1 MREGEILAGKY
12 RLVRQLGKGGEGS
25 VYLAIHLQT
34 EMFWAIK
41 EIRLQQGAD
50 REDCCHELQMMKSL
64 KMRHLPQIID
74 VLRTSDSVCLVMEHV
89 RGVSLED
96 RIRGGKVLSYEEV
109 RDTAEQVTETLC
121 YLESREKPVC
131 HLDIKPSNLIRRP
144 DGLIK
149 LVDFGSAWKEKEQ
162 MKRMGTDGYAAPEQ
176 YRKDTKPDVRTDLYA
191 LGATLYRLLAGKT
204 WNPVTDE
211 GCVPNCPPQMSDLIR
226 RCLRAD
232 PSERFQSADALR
244 RELVRIRKKEGRERG
259 RVHILG
265 ALAMA
270 LPAAALCLR
279 ILPSTLDLS
288 ADESWDY
295 EKLVREAGVVS
306 EEEGRAYYQKAVF
319 LDPGRSEAY
328 LKYLDEAGQ
337 DGIFSEEEE
346 TFLRETL
353 HAVRP
358 GSDQT
363 YEELLRKNGEAYAR
377 AALQIGLSYWYCS
390 PREDSRRIAMGWF
403 EKAAEAAREAEAGSA
418 KEYSRKA
425 AGQAGETLPV
435 DKADGLKA
443 LAEDREKAERY
454 LRLGAVWE
462 KINSPSGED
471 APWNAQE
478 YWEDLGEIL
487 SEDKA
492 FLQEDPLMQ
501 MKLSLEALRT
511 ITFLSGDLMRSGIDS
526 RQINRR
532 IRELLEGCTEVE
544 VPPARQVVCRG
555 LLEEIREASA
565 AAIQAVEHQEEEQK
579 PGQTEF

>member
-1 MREGEILAGKY
+1 MQEGDILAGKY

-41 EIRLQQGAD
+41 EIRLQQDTGERD
-50 REDCCHELQMMKSL
+50 FCHELQMMKSL

-74 VLRTSDSVCLVMEHV
+74 VLRTSDCAYLVMEHV
-89 RGVSLED
+89 RGVSLEE
-96 RIRGGKVLSYEEV
+96 RIRGGKVLSGEEV
-109 RDTAEQVTETLC
+109 RDIAEQVTETLC
-121 YLESREKPVC
+121 YLESRETPVC

-162 MKRMGTDGYAAPEQ
+162 MKRTGTDGYAAPEQ
-176 YRKDTKPDVRTDLYA
+176 YRKDRKPDVRTDLYA

-204 WNPVTDE
+204 WNPLTKE
-211 GCVPNCPPQMSDLIR
+211 GAVPNCPPQMSDLIR
-226 RCLRAD
+226 RCLRED
-232 PSERFQSADALR
+232 PSERFQSADSLR
-244 RELVRIRKKEGRERG
+244 RELAGIRKKEGRERG
-259 RVHILG
+259 RVRILG

-270 LPAAALCLR
+270 LPAAALCIR
-279 ILPSTLDLS
+279 ILPSAFDLS

-306 EEEGRAYYQKAVF
+306 EEESRAYYRKAVF
-319 LDPGRSEAY
+319 LEPGRSGAY

-353 HAVRP
+353 HSVRP
-358 GSDQT
+358 GTDQT
-363 YEELLRKNGEAYAR
+363 YEELLQKKEEAYVATS
-377 AALQIGLSYWYCS
+377 LQIGLSYWYSS

-403 EKAAEAAREAEAGSA
+403 EKAAEAAREAETEMTEGDFLMPAGPG
-418 KEYSRKA
+418 E
-425 AGQAGETLPV
+425 QALSEK
-435 DKADGLKA
+435 KADGEKGMA
-443 LAEDREKAERY
+443 QNRRKAEQY
-454 LRLGAVWE
+454 LRLGAVLE
-462 KINSPSGED
+462 KINSPSDED

-487 SEDKA
+487 SQDQG
-492 FLQEDPLMQ
+492 FWQEDPLMQ

-511 ITFLSGDLMRSGIDS
+511 LTFLSGDLMRAGIDGKQLS
-526 RQINRR
+526 MR
-532 IRELLEGCTEVE
+532 IRELLERSTEVE
-544 VPPARQVVCRG
+544 VPPARQEVCRRM
-555 LLEEIREASA
+555 LEEIREAA
-565 AAIQAVEHQEEEQK
+565 ATAMQAAEHQKE
-579 PGQTEF
+579 GQT

>member
-1 MREGEILAGKY
+1 MQEGEILAGKY

-41 EIRLQQGAD
+41 EIRLQQGTD
-50 REDCCHELQMMKSL
+50 GGDFCHELQMMKSL

-74 VLRTSDSVCLVMEHV
+74 VLRTSDCAYLVMEHV

-109 RDTAEQVTETLC
+109 RDIAEQVTETLC

-176 YRKDTKPDVRTDLYA
+176 YRKDMKPDARTDLYA

-204 WNPVTDE
+204 WNPLTDE
-211 GCVPNCPPQMSDLIR
+211 ETVPNCPPQMSDLIR
-226 RCLRAD
+226 RCLQED
-232 PSERFQSADALR
+232 PSDRFQSADILR
-244 RELVRIRKKEGRERG
+244 RELAGIRKKEGRERG
-259 RVHILG
+259 RVRILG

-270 LPAAALCLR
+270 LPAAALCIR
-279 ILPSTLDLS
+279 ILPSTFDLS

-306 EEEGRAYYQKAVF
+306 EEEGKEYYQKALF
-319 LDPGRSEAY
+319 LDPGRNDVY

-337 DGIFSEEEE
+337 DGIFSDEEE
-346 TFLRETL
+346 TFLRKTL
-353 HAVRP
+353 HSVRP
-358 GSDQT
+358 GTDQT
-363 YEELLRKNGEAYAR
+363 YEELLRKKAEPYVQT
-377 AALQIGLSYWYCS
+377 ALQIGLSYWYSS

-403 EKAAEAAREAEAGSA
+403 EKAVEAAREEEAESTEENSLTPPGS
-418 KEYSRKA
+418 E
-425 AGQAGETLPV
+425 GQALSKE
-435 DKADGLKA
+435 KADGVKDM
-443 LAEDREKAERY
+443 AEDRRKAERY
-454 LRLGAVWE
+454 LRLGAVLE
-462 KINSPSGED
+462 KIHSPSEED

-478 YWEDLGEIL
+478 YWADLGEIL
-487 SEDKA
+487 SEDKR
-492 FLQEDPLMQ
+492 FLREDPLIQ

-511 ITFLSGDLMRSGIDS
+511 LTFLSGDLIRSGIDS
-526 RQINRR
+526 KQQSMR
-532 IRELLEGCTEVE
+532 IQELLERCAEVE
-544 VPPARQVVCRG
+544 VPPARKEVCRRM
-555 LLEEIREASA
+555 LEEIRKASA
-565 AAIQAVEHQEEEQK
+565 AAMQAVEHQKEEQRS
-579 PGQTEF
+579 GRA